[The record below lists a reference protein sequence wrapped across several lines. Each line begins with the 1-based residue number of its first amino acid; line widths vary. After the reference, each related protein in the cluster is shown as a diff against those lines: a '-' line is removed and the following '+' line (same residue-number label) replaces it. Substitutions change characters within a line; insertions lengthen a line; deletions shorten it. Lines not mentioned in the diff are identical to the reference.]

1 MSICQTE
8 AAQAR
13 AKWQSA
19 DDMSQLLRNP
29 VICSEVLREVD
40 NGLLRVLN
48 WPNHQQLR
56 EYIKKSEYIM
66 REIPSADIDFYQENG
81 YIRYTDFFSNDEVQ
95 SLADAID
102 HAIISERERILGAN
116 NGGRGSDRYER
127 VFNQMVN
134 MWYDYPQVKSFAFNH
149 QLAETARKLS
159 LGNHVR
165 IYHDHALVKPAGVS
179 SLETNW
185 H

>member
-1 MSICQTE
+1 
-8 AAQAR
+8 
-13 AKWQSA
+13 
-19 DDMSQLLRNP
+19 
-29 VICSEVLREVD
+29 
-40 NGLLRVLN
+40 
-48 WPNHQQLR
+48 
-56 EYIKKSEYIM
+56 M

-149 QLAETARKLS
+149 QLAETARNCPKVIVGQPCSHLS
-159 LGNHVR
+159 RPCPCQTSGSKQSGNQLALGR
-165 IYHDHALVKPAGVS
+165 ALLDDGSGWFIVG
-179 SLETNW
+179 LGGLGQGDGE
-185 H
+185 